1 MNYEDKLKRL
11 PELYRHRLQ
20 IAYDFSM
27 HDVRNSPAFEAEVRL
42 SGIAAVLWYEIY
54 VRQKTGNVFLAA
66 KQKEEEISH
75 LLQSCNNGN
84 EPGDDNLFKAMNY
97 ITRLVFALDADMT
110 RILPGGYYPFRHK
123 AHSWLRQKFSYAEKI
138 DDEYNLLIRRCL
150 EFIDISKVI
159 DVPFLLLD
167 FKIDDETI
175 KKYLNV

>member
-20 IAYDFSM
+20 IAYDFST
-27 HDVRNSPAFEAEVRL
+27 HNVRNSPAFETEVRL
-42 SGIAAVLWYEIY
+42 SEIAAVLWYEIY
-54 VRQKTGNVFLAA
+54 VRQKNGTVFLAA
-66 KQKEEEISH
+66 KQKKEEISH

-84 EPGDDNLFKAMNY
+84 EPSDDDLFKSMSY
-97 ITRLVFALDADMT
+97 ITQLIFALDADMT

-123 AHSWLRQKFSYAEKI
+123 AHFWLRQKFSYAERI

-159 DVPFLLLD
+159 NVPFLLLD
-167 FKIDDETI
+167 VKINDGTI
-175 KKYLNV
+175 KKYLHI